1 MRRMD
6 LVDVLERINRSSLR
20 FLQSLTP
27 EATYQAIIEEALK
40 LVNGDEGYI
49 ALAEGEELVIKYAYP
64 PSLDSLIMR
73 KRGFTYTAYQQKK
86 AYVTY
91 AEEFGHIHPEL
102 VKAGIQST
110 IFIPIV
116 NKGKSMGAMNIMSY
130 QRLKKFSQK
139 ELSILKLFG
148 SMASMA
154 IQKTQLYAETKEAL
168 EARNLFI
175 STAAHE
181 IRTPVTTI
189 FGYAQ
194 LFLNNFTAGRTLKQ
208 EWLDSL
214 HGECNRLRHLIND
227 LLEASHIH
235 SGNIRY
241 NFKEYSL
248 KEIVK
253 RAINNF
259 KFNHPD
265 RSLIIR
271 DLLQEKQ
278 DLVIGDSDRLIQAF
292 INLLDNAAKFSPPES
307 KIALFLKKE
316 DANLVVRIKD
326 KGKGITKTDL
336 EKVFD
341 RYYRGGG
348 AKYEGLGLGLFLVKN
363 IIEHHHGSIELK
375 SKLNKGTTAE
385 IRLPKRV

>member
-1 MRRMD
+1 MD

-20 FLQSLTP
+20 FLQPLTP
-27 EATYQAIIEEALK
+27 EATYQAIVEEAIK
-40 LVNGDEGYI
+40 LVRADEGYL
-49 ALAEGEELVIKYAYP
+49 ALAENDELSIKYAYTP
-64 PSLDSLIMR
+64 ILGTPTIR
-73 KRGFTYTAYQQKK
+73 KRGFTYTAFSQKK

-91 AEEFGHIHPEL
+91 SEDFKNIHPEL
-102 VKAGIQST
+102 IKAGIQST

-130 QRLKKFSQK
+130 HRLKKFSQK

-148 SMASMA
+148 SLASLA
-154 IQKTQLYAETKEAL
+154 IHKTQLYAETKEAL

-189 FGYAQ
+189 FGYSQ
-194 LFLNNFTAGRTLKQ
+194 LFLNNLRAGKPLKP
-208 EWLDSL
+208 EWMDSL
-214 HGECNRLRHLIND
+214 HGECNRIRHLIND

-241 NFKEYSL
+241 NFKECSL

-265 RSLIIR
+265 RSLMIR
-271 DLLQEKQ
+271 DLLQEKK
-278 DLVIGDSDRLIQAF
+278 DLVVGDYDRLIQAF
-292 INLLDNAAKFSPPES
+292 INLLDNAAKFSPAES

-326 KGKGITKTDL
+326 KGKGIAKTDL
-336 EKVFD
+336 ERVFE

-348 AKYEGLGLGLFLVKN
+348 VKYEGLGLGLFLVKN

-385 IRLPKRV
+385 IKLPKRI